1 MLTSKGWVIWD
12 SRVRKRTFPGGVGCF
27 TDAKGRSA
35 YPRFLQETPL
45 TATATPNCPVSS
57 RVAYHGSTSI
67 GPSRVSLEP
76 RKVAALTGLP
86 ERHDIIMA
94 WTLTPGAEET

>member
-1 MLTSKGWVIWD
+1 MEIAL
-12 SRVRKRTFPGGVGCF
+12 RMP
-27 TDAKGRSA
+27 KGRSA
-35 YPRFLQETPL
+35 YPRFLQEETPL
-45 TATATPNCPVSS
+45 TAPAAPNCPVSS
-57 RVAYHGSTSI
+57 RVAYQGSTSI